1 MDPIS
6 PEEAIEERVRN
17 RYAEAAQRIAEGGRT
32 GCGCADAATGCGC
45 GPSCGDP
52 ITVGNYGAEGLAGL
66 AIGEEA
72 SLGCGN
78 PTVLAELRPGERV
91 LDLGSGAGLDVLL
104 AARRVGPQ
112 GHAYGVDMTDEMLE
126 LAARNQQRSG
136 VANATF
142 LRGAIERIPLPDR
155 SVDVV
160 ISNCVINLAR
170 DKGAVL
176 REAFRVLRPGGR
188 LAVSDMVEVSP
199 LDPAIK
205 ASLDAWAG
213 CVAGT
218 IPAEAYRRLLSEAGF
233 EDVRLQVERSFT
245 PHDAGLP
252 DGRGRIGSAAI
263 RARRPS

>member
-1 MDPIS
+1 MDS
-6 PEEAIEERVRN
+6 SRPEATIEERVRN

-45 GPSCGDP
+45 GPSRGDP

-66 AIGEEA
+66 AIGETA

-78 PTVLAELRPGERV
+78 PTALAELRPGERV

-104 AARRVGPQ
+104 AARQVGSG
-112 GHAYGVDMTDEMLE
+112 GHAYGLDMTDQMLE
-126 LAARNQQRSG
+126 LARRNQQRSG
-136 VANATF
+136 IQNATF
-142 LRGAIERIPLPDR
+142 LRGAIEQLPLADG

-233 EDVRLQVERSFT
+233 ADVRLQVERSFT
-245 PHDAGLP
+245 PQDAGLP

-263 RARRPS
+263 RAR